1 MSTSA
6 VSKGIQELL
15 PSIRKRRDEIEKA
28 RRMPRDLVDGL
39 RKTGVFALAV
49 PRDVG
54 GGVAS
59 PLEIMRAIESVAT
72 ADGSAGWCTMI
83 GASGNLAGGYMPA
96 SGAKEVFTDPTA
108 PTAGIA
114 APSGAAV
121 RTDGGVR
128 VSGRWAFASGI
139 THSDWVF
146 AGCLVMENGK
156 PHMTPHGPEIIH
168 VWLPVADVAI
178 HDTWY
183 DSGLCGTGSNDFSAT
198 DVFVPEQR
206 IFALLDPSRHRPEPL
221 YQMPPLG
228 MFVFQVVC
236 VSLGIARAALDEL
249 TEMAQTKVPTLYTPV
264 LADKA
269 VTQVDF
275 ARAEAALG
283 GARAFLFEAV
293 DEIWQTVRSGRH
305 SGLAGL
311 QVALRIDRDGI
322 GARRHA
328 RLVGAVL
335 VGPHGARVSGQRIP
349 DRDRSPR
356 QRRVVGAAD
365 GAGNPRGVR
374 LRHGGHDGED
384 EEQDGG
390 YRKGDPRTSHRSL
403 LPNQPT
409 GPGGGP

>member
-1 MSTSA
+1 MDTSA

-15 PSIRKRRDEIEKA
+15 PSIRKRREEIEKT
-28 RRMPRDLVDGL
+28 RRMPRDLVDQL
-39 RKTGVFALAV
+39 RKTGVFALAA

-54 GGVAS
+54 GGEAS
-59 PLEIMRAIESVAT
+59 PHEIMRAIESVAT

-83 GASGNLAGGYMPA
+83 GSSGNLVGGYMPA

-139 THSDWVF
+139 THCDWVF

-168 VWLPVADVAI
+168 VWLPVADVVI
-178 HDTWY
+178 HDTWFV
-183 DSGLCGTGSNDFSAT
+183 SGLCGTGSNDFSAT

-206 IFALLDPSRHRPEPL
+206 IFKLLDPSGHRPEPL
-221 YQMPPLG
+221 YQMPPVG

-249 TEMAQTKVPTLYTPV
+249 MGMAQTKVPTLYTQV
-264 LADKA
+264 LADRA
-269 VTQVDF
+269 VTQVEF

-283 GARAFLFEAV
+283 GARSFLFDAV
-293 DEIWQTVRSGRH
+293 AEIWETLRAGGTPTLRQIARGRVAATH
-305 SGLAGL
+305 AAETAARVARTANTLAGGSAIYNASPM
-311 QVALRIDRDGI
+311 Q
-322 GARRHA
+322 RHA
-328 RLVGAVL
+328 RDAEAITHHFTVA
-335 VGPHGARVSGQRIP
+335 PHSWEEAGRVFLGR
-349 DRDRSPR
+349 
-356 QRRVVGAAD
+356 
-365 GAGNPRGVR
+365 
-374 LRHGGHDGED
+374 
-384 EEQDGG
+384 
-390 YRKGDPRTSHRSL
+390 
-403 LPNQPT
+403 QPT
-409 GPGGGP
+409 TPVF